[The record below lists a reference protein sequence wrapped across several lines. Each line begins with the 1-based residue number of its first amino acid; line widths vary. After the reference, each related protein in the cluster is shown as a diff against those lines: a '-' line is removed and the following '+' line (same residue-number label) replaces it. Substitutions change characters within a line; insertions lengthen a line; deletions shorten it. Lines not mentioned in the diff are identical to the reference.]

1 MEDHMT
7 TEENKRLM
15 QRVFDELSR
24 GNSPALIEVLADDVE
39 WHITGTTKFSRTY
52 RGKATVMNDLIV
64 PLFSQLADQFV
75 MTADRF
81 IAGDNFV
88 VVEARG
94 KATTKTGRPYNNKYC
109 WVFRL
114 EDGKVKEVTEYM
126 DTQLVVTTFES

>member
-1 MEDHMT
+1 MT
-7 TEENKRLM
+7 TEENKQIM
-15 QRVFDELSR
+15 KQVFDELAR
-24 GNSPALIEVLADDVE
+24 GNSAALIGAFADDVD

-52 RGKATVMNDLIV
+52 HGKAAVMDELV
-64 PLFSQLADQFV
+64 TSLFSQLEGQFI

-81 IAGDNFV
+81 IADDNYV

-109 WVFRL
+109 WVFRM

-126 DTQLVVTTFES
+126 DTQLVVTTFGD

>member
-1 MEDHMT
+1 MT

-15 QRVFDELSR
+15 QKVFDELSR

-39 WHITGTTKFSRTY
+39 WHITGTTKFSKTY
-52 RGKATVMNDLIV
+52 RGKATVMNELV
-64 PLFSQLADQFV
+64 MPLFSLLEGQFV

-81 IAGDNFV
+81 IADDNYV

-94 KATTKTGRPYNNKYC
+94 KATTKAGRPYNNKYC
-109 WVFRL
+109 WVFRM

>member
-1 MEDHMT
+1 MT

-15 QRVFDELSR
+15 QKVFDELAR

-39 WHITGTTKFSRTY
+39 WHVTGTTKFSKTY
-52 RGKATVMNDLIV
+52 RGKATLMNELVMT
-64 PLFSQLADQFV
+64 LFSLLEGQFV

-81 IAGDNFV
+81 IADDNYV

-94 KATTKTGRPYNNKYC
+94 KATTKAGRPYNNKYC
-109 WVFRL
+109 WVFRM